1 MALVALTLW
10 GSGASRRRQSLPD
23 DLHGSQSCPGDS
35 EQHRRMGSERGRGH
49 STSIGRAAMSAI
61 APDARSTRQMLR
73 LSASTGSVSRPA
85 EGAEERHPRRAP
97 SLMMLRLSSLFEVRE
112 DGDEEAPSSVRGV
125 ESSGRL

>member
-1 MALVALTLW
+1 MAEATRRP
-10 GSGASRRRQSLPD
+10 SGGRR
-23 DLHGSQSCPGDS
+23 CV
-35 EQHRRMGSERGRGH
+35 
-49 STSIGRAAMSAI
+49 AMSAI

-125 ESSGRL
+125 ESSGRLQNGAQQRDDVQVRVGLTKS